1 MSEIVPANGTS
12 PPQAVLARRS
22 LLTLPESSA
31 ISLGR
36 LVLVGVAALLWQ
48 LAANRHLIN
57 PLFFGS
63 PAGILT
69 SLWDG
74 LVVSRALLPHLAWT
88 VTATLAAFALG
99 SVSGIACGLLFAIYP
114 AMGRF
119 ADPFIMAFNALP
131 RVALAPLFILWFGLG
146 LASKIAVGIS
156 LCFVIL
162 LSSTVAGA
170 RSVDPDLQT
179 LGRTLGVGGTQG
191 FFLITLPSA
200 IPTIFSGLRLGLIYA
215 LLGVVSA
222 EIIGSVNGI
231 GVELSQ
237 FAGTFD
243 TNGVFAVLV
252 ILAVLGSLATWVM
265 SLIENRLLRWR

>member
-1 MSEIVPANGTS
+1 MSDILPANGTEAAETA
-12 PPQAVLARRS
+12 PARRS
-22 LLTLPESSA
+22 LLALPEASA
-31 ISLGR
+31 MWLGR
-36 LVLVGVAALLWQ
+36 LALVAITAFVWQ
-48 LAANRHLIN
+48 FLAGQQLIN

-63 PAGILT
+63 PGGILS

-74 LVVSRALLPHLAWT
+74 LFVSRVLLPHLAWT
-88 VTATLAAFALG
+88 VTATLAAFGL
-99 SVSGIACGLLFAIYP
+99 VSATGIACGLLFAIYP
-114 AMGRF
+114 ALGRF
-119 ADPFIMAFNALP
+119 VDPFIMAFNALP
-131 RVALAPLFILWFGLG
+131 RIALAPLFILWFGLG

-162 LSSTVAGA
+162 LSSTVAGT

-179 LGRTLGVGGTQG
+179 LGRTLGVGGIQG

-200 IPTIFSGLRLGLIYA
+200 IPTIFSGLRLGLIYS

-252 ILAVLGSLATWVM
+252 ILGVLGSVATWIM